1 LAGDERLRRGR
12 ECYERRAWR
21 EARDLLAACA
31 SESPLPVADLEKLA
45 GASLLLAEDVASDEA
60 WMRAHQLHLQTGNR
74 PGAVRC
80 AFWLVFR
87 LLNAGD
93 LPSASG
99 WIARI
104 ERLLCDAGD
113 DSPERGHLTYLTGFQ
128 AILSRDL
135 PTAEAD
141 LGRSVQI
148 AERCGDLELSTLARL
163 ALGRVLIFRGDVSG
177 GVRLVD
183 EAMVA
188 VNAGEV
194 SPIVVGDS
202 YCAAIDACHDVF
214 DVGRGQIWTAAFSR
228 WSDAQPDLVPYAG
241 LCLVHR
247 SEFLQLK
254 GAWVEAMAMAGLA
267 RRRLSSPVVQLALGA
282 AIYQQGELHRLRGQF
297 DQAERCYRQ
306 ASDHGR
312 DPQPGLALLRLAQ
325 GQGDAAAHGIGRALA
340 EADDLVS
347 RHQLLAAYVEV
358 MLVVGDVPAART
370 GCSELAQ
377 VARSLGSAMLA
388 AVSDRATGAV
398 ELADGDPGA
407 ALAPLRRASSGF
419 RNIEAA
425 YDVARTGILI
435 ARARRALGDEEGAK
449 LEFEASGAT
458 LESLGA
464 VADLAILD
472 CLVTGREATGDRLL
486 TAREVQVLRLVARG
500 STNRSIGAELG
511 LSERTVD
518 RHVSNIFA
526 KLGVSS
532 RAAATASAY
541 ELNLL

>member
-1 LAGDERLRRGR
+1 MDVIVELERGR
-12 ECYERRAWR
+12 EAHAKRAWT
-21 EARDLLAACA
+21 EAHDSLSLADEAAPLGPQDLELLATCA
-31 SESPLPVADLEKLA
+31 YML
-45 GASLLLAEDVASDEA
+45 GRDEEHSRG
-60 WMRAHQLHLQTGNR
+60 MERAHHAYVESGESLR
-74 PGAVRC
+74 AVRC
-80 AFWLVFR
+80 AFWLGFTLMLRGEIGRSTGWLGRAQR
-87 LLNAGD
+87 LIDREELD
-93 LPSASG
+93 
-99 WIARI
+99 
-104 ERLLCDAGD
+104 CV
-113 DSPERGHLTYLTGFQ
+113 ERGYLLIPTMLREMNAADYEAADATAAQ
-128 AILSRDL
+128 AAEIGQRFRD
-135 PTAEAD
+135 AD
-141 LGRSVQI
+141 LVAIAVHEQGYARVRQGRI
-148 AERCGDLELSTLARL
+148 PEGL
-163 ALGRVLIFRGDVSG
+163 ALL
-177 GVRLVD
+177 D

-188 VNAGEV
+188 VTAGEL
-194 SPIVVGDS
+194 SPVVTGLV
-202 YCAAIDACHDVF
+202 YCSVIEGCQEVYALRRAHE
-214 DVGRGQIWTAAFSR
+214 WTTALTR
-228 WSDAQPDLVPYAG
+228 WCEQQPDMVSFTG
-241 LCLVHR
+241 RCLVHR
-247 SEFLQLK
+247 SEIMQLH
-254 GAWVEAMAMAGLA
+254 GAWTEALDEA
-267 RRRLSSPVVQLALGA
+267 RRAGERFEQAGSLAGA
-282 AIYQQGELHRLRGQF
+282 AQALYQQGEVHRLQGDF
-297 DQAERCYRQ
+297 DAAERAYTQ
-306 ASDHGR
+306 ASRRGWE
-312 DPQPGLALLRLAQ
+312 PQPGLALLRLAQ
-325 GQGDAAAHGIGRALA
+325 GADEAAANAIRRVLDEAAEPVKRA
-340 EADDLVS
+340 
-347 RHQLLAAYVEV
+347 RQLPAYVEI
-358 MLVVGDVPAART
+358 MLAIGDVPAARAA
-370 GCSELAQ
+370 CEELAE

-449 LEFEASGAT
+449 LEFEASRAT

>member
-1 LAGDERLRRGR
+1 
-12 ECYERRAWR
+12 
-21 EARDLLAACA
+21 
-31 SESPLPVADLEKLA
+31 V
-45 GASLLLAEDVASDEA
+45 
-60 WMRAHQLHLQTGNR
+60 
-74 PGAVRC
+74 
-80 AFWLVFR
+80 
-87 LLNAGD
+87 
-93 LPSASG
+93 
-99 WIARI
+99 
-104 ERLLCDAGD
+104 
-113 DSPERGHLTYLTGFQ
+113 
-128 AILSRDL
+128 
-135 PTAEAD
+135 
-141 LGRSVQI
+141 
-148 AERCGDLELSTLARL
+148 
-163 ALGRVLIFRGDVSG
+163 
-177 GVRLVD
+177 
-183 EAMVA
+183 
-188 VNAGEV
+188 
-194 SPIVVGDS
+194 
-202 YCAAIDACHDVF
+202 CHDVF
-214 DVGRGQIWTAAFSR
+214 DVRRGQIWTAAFSR
-228 WSDAQPDLVPYAG
+228 WSDTQPDLVPYAG

-254 GAWVEAMAMAGLA
+254 GAWVEAMAMASLA
-267 RRRLSSPVVQLALGA
+267 RRRLLSPVVQPAAGA

-312 DPQPGLALLRLAQ
+312 DPQPGLSLLRLAQ

-449 LEFEASGAT
+449 LEFEASRAT

>member
-1 LAGDERLRRGR
+1 
-12 ECYERRAWR
+12 
-21 EARDLLAACA
+21 
-31 SESPLPVADLEKLA
+31 
-45 GASLLLAEDVASDEA
+45 
-60 WMRAHQLHLQTGNR
+60 M
-74 PGAVRC
+74 
-80 AFWLVFR
+80 
-87 LLNAGD
+87 
-93 LPSASG
+93 
-99 WIARI
+99 
-104 ERLLCDAGD
+104 
-113 DSPERGHLTYLTGFQ
+113 
-128 AILSRDL
+128 
-135 PTAEAD
+135 
-141 LGRSVQI
+141 
-148 AERCGDLELSTLARL
+148 
-163 ALGRVLIFRGDVSG
+163 LIFRGDVSG
-177 GVRLVD
+177 GVRLLD

-194 SPIVVGDS
+194 SPVVVGDS

-214 DVGRGQIWTAAFSR
+214 DVRRGQTWTAAFSR
-228 WSDAQPDLVPYAG
+228 WSDTQPDLVPYAG

-312 DPQPGLALLRLAQ
+312 DPQPGLSLLRLAR

-347 RHQLLAAYVEV
+347 RPQLLAAYVEV
-358 MLVVGDVPAART
+358 MLAVGDVPAARA
-370 GCSELAQ
+370 GCAELAQ
-377 VARSLGSAMLA
+377 AARSLGSAMLA
-388 AVSDRATGAV
+388 AVSDRAIGAV

-419 RNIEAA
+419 RNVEAA
-425 YDVARTGILI
+425 YDVARTGLLI
-435 ARARRALGDEEGAK
+435 ARARRALGDEEGAG
-449 LEFEASGAT
+449 LEFEASRAT
-458 LESLGA
+458 LEGLGA
-464 VADLAILD
+464 VADLAMLD
-472 CLVTGREATGDRLL
+472 RLVSGREATGDRLL

-500 STNRSIGAELG
+500 STNRSIGVELG
-511 LSERTVD
+511 LSERTID

-532 RAAATASAY
+532 RAAATAFAY